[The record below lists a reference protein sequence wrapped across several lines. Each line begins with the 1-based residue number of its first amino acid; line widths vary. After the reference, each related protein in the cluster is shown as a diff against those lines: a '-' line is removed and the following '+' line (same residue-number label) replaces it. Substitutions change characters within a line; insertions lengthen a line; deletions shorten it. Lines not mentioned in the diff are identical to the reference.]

1 MEQFTNCMS
10 PLCRDN
16 ANLSHYTFLVIV
28 LPKSV
33 SVIIP
38 KAQNAVT
45 TLPSPMIPTTPVI
58 TSVISL
64 AKIPALQPTTNTNS
78 VLTGAGPKEVAEIIG
93 NVSFIVCMLPDN
105 PPLTYFI
112 LLIV

>member
-1 MEQFTNCMS
+1 MS

-38 KAQNAVT
+38 KAQNAST
-45 TLPSPMIPTTPVI
+45 TLPSPRIPTTPVI

-78 VLTGAGPKEVAEIIG
+78 VLTGMRHLAKRKVLLSLRVCIG
-93 NVSFIVCMLPDN
+93 NAFLYIV
-105 PPLTYFI
+105 
-112 LLIV
+112 

>member
-1 MEQFTNCMS
+1 MS
-10 PLCRDN
+10 PLCRYN

-45 TLPSPMIPTTPVI
+45 TLPSPKIPTTPVI

-64 AKIPALQPTTNTNS
+64 AKTPALQPTTNTNS
-78 VLTGAGPKEVAEIIG
+78 VLTGMRHLAKRKVLLSLRVWTG
-93 NVSFIVCMLPDN
+93 NAFLSIV
-105 PPLTYFI
+105 
-112 LLIV
+112 